1 MYFHFSRVL
10 ATSDSIIVSYR
21 VTDRLVQPASTE
33 ETIIKKQIRMNR
45 VDSERN
51 QVRKH
56 IIDNIT
62 ENIAERTGDR
72 NDIQHDSDESCFIC
86 WLC

>member
-1 MYFHFSRVL
+1 MLDFLASFMKYQKTADNATKQLPVYFHFSHVL

-21 VTDRLVQPASTE
+21 VSDRLVQPESTE

-51 QVRKH
+51 QVRKQL
-56 IIDNIT
+56 II
-62 ENIAERTGDR
+62 
-72 NDIQHDSDESCFIC
+72 
-86 WLC
+86 